1 MGLRPAKTSRAIRG
15 QPWTRI
21 SRKKP
26 RKSFVKGAPHPKV
39 RQYVM
44 GTDKPYELEVEMV
57 EVEGVRI
64 RDNALESARQAAG
77 KSLENNLPGR
87 YFFQVVPYPH
97 LVLREHSALGVAG
110 ADRISK
116 GMKKAFGRPKG
127 RLAQVEGGK
136 PVFRARI
143 VSRDL
148 PLLKEAFKRAGLK
161 VPGKTKLSIR
171 DISQEAWNLAKKE
184 IVFGTKIVEEA
195 PKVVA
200 AEAEAGAEAGAPAK
214 EGESAAAAEEGAEA
228 KAKGEKQEKAEEAK
242 EKK

>member
-1 MGLRPAKTSRAIRG
+1 MGIRPARASRDIRG
-15 QPWTRI
+15 QPW
-21 SRKKP
+21 SRTSKRKP

-39 RQYVM
+39 RQYLM
-44 GTDKPYELEVEMV
+44 GVDKPYDLEVEMV
-57 EVEGVRI
+57 EEYPVRI
-64 RDNALESARQAAG
+64 RDNALEAARQAAN
-77 KSLENNLPGR
+77 KYLEKTLPGN
-87 YFFQVVPYPH
+87 YLMQVVPYPH
-97 LVLREHSALGVAG
+97 LVVREHSALGVAG

-195 PKVVA
+195 P
-200 AEAEAGAEAGAPAK
+200 
-214 EGESAAAAEEGAEA
+214 
-228 KAKGEKQEKAEEAK
+228 
-242 EKK
+242 